1 MRSICIIILND
12 KNDRNRMTMMITM
25 TMMTV
30 MLDTMMTMM
39 MVVVVGIV
47 FPRPW
52 LESEEA
58 FAKRLHLTFKA
69 LLYICKWNNN

>member
-39 MVVVVGIV
+39 MVVVGIV
-47 FPRPW
+47 LPRPW

-58 FAKRLHLTFKA
+58 FAKRLHLTLKA